1 MALKGH
7 SQGHLLIPEG
17 IIKLWLGE
25 NPGWNCNK
33 ANEIM
38 LLVSR
43 PPIFVFSWG
52 HADYGVPN
60 VPKMFINDIF
70 VYPHLIYK
78 YDTDL
83 AG

>member
-7 SQGHLLIPEG
+7 SQGHLLIAEG

-38 LLVSR
+38 LLV
-43 PPIFVFSWG
+43 
-52 HADYGVPN
+52 DYGVPN
-60 VPKMFINDIF
+60 VPKTFINDIILF